1 MNTGGIIILVAVLL
15 FCIYEIVS
23 LSLTIAKKRKKKQGA
38 VEDKVAESNEDKN
51 TEKGGVTNDRNADN
65 AVDN

>member
-23 LSLTIAKKRKKKQGA
+23 LSVSIAKKRKKKKGA
-38 VEDKVAESNEDKN
+38 VLDKETESLKDKN
-51 TEKGGVTNDRNADN
+51 NDKGGIADERSANNAGGD
-65 AVDN
+65 

>member
-23 LSLTIAKKRKKKQGA
+23 LSLTIATKRKKKQGA
-38 VEDKVAESNEDKN
+38 VEDKVAESIEDKN
-51 TEKGGVTNDRNADN
+51 TEKGGVANERDSDN

>member
-15 FCIYEIVS
+15 FCIYEILS
-23 LSLTIAKKRKKKQGA
+23 LSLTIAKKRKKKQGV
-38 VEDKVAESNEDKN
+38 VEDKVAESMEDKN
-51 TEKGGVTNDRNADN
+51 TEKGGVANERNSNN

>member
-23 LSLTIAKKRKKKQGA
+23 LSLTIVKKRKKKKGA
-38 VEDKVAESNEDKN
+38 VEDKVAESKEDKN
-51 TEKGGVTNDRNADN
+51 NEKGGIADERNSNN

>member
-15 FCIYEIVS
+15 FCIYEVVS

-38 VEDKVAESNEDKN
+38 VEDKVAESNDDIN
-51 TEKGGVTNDRNADN
+51 TEKGGVANERNSDN

>member
-15 FCIYEIVS
+15 FCIYEVVS

-38 VEDKVAESNEDKN
+38 VEDKVAESIEDKN
-51 TEKGGVTNDRNADN
+51 TEKGGVANERNSDN

>member
-51 TEKGGVTNDRNADN
+51 NKEGGIADDRNSN
-65 AVDN
+65 HAVDN

>member
-23 LSLTIAKKRKKKQGA
+23 LSFTIAKKRKKKKGA
-38 VEDKVAESNEDKN
+38 VEDKVSESIEDKN
-51 TEKGGVTNDRNADN
+51 NEKGGVANERNADN

>member
-38 VEDKVAESNEDKN
+38 VEDKGAESIEDKN
-51 TEKGGVTNDRNADN
+51 TEKGGVANVRISNN

>member
-23 LSLTIAKKRKKKQGA
+23 LSLTIAKKRNKKQGA

-51 TEKGGVTNDRNADN
+51 NEKGGIADDRNSN
-65 AVDN
+65 HAVDN

>member
-51 TEKGGVTNDRNADN
+51 NEKGY
-65 AVDN
+65 